1 MPDLPHVIRVGDDAL
16 LHGVLQGLDT
26 EPSLDLAPH
35 VVVLLP
41 HTHHA
46 VLVLGHQTMGGN
58 TAKGIIFSK
67 ASFACVKATV
77 DNKHIRVSLPVTLG
91 G

>member
-16 LHGVLQGLDT
+16 LHGVLRGLDT

-35 VVVLLP
+35 VAVLLP
-41 HTHHA
+41 YSHHA

-67 ASFACVKATV
+67 ASFAHVRATV
-77 DNKHIRVSLPVTLG
+77 NDKHFHV
-91 G
+91 